1 MNREASVKRKTAE
14 TDIELRLVLDG
25 SGRYQVDTG
34 IGFLDHMLALWC
46 RHGLF
51 DLEVKALGDLAVDG
65 HHTVEDVGICLGRA
79 IKEGL
84 GERAGITRYGHAMV
98 PMDEALVL
106 VALDLSGRPFLAYQ
120 ADIPAERVGDL
131 ETELVEEFLRAL
143 SVQGGITLHV
153 RVLAGRNS
161 HHTIEAIFKA
171 LGRALRE
178 AVQLDPHVQG
188 VMSTK
193 ETLV

>member
-1 MNREASVKRKTAE
+1 MKREALVKRKTAE

-34 IGFLDHMLALWC
+34 IGFLDHMLALWS
-46 RHGLF
+46 RHGMF
-51 DLEVKALGDLAVDG
+51 DLEVKAVGDLAVDG

-131 ETELVEEFLRAL
+131 DTELVEEFLRAL

-178 AVQLDPHVQG
+178 AVQEDPRVQG
-188 VMSTK
+188 IMSTK
-193 ETLV
+193 GTLV